1 VKHGPF
7 PGWEGILVYKK
18 NAARLV
24 VSLEQIMQSVS
35 LEFDGVDIEPAIAT
49 KLDLSRAASYCLQ
62 PGYIEL
68 VLAEEEGSIDR
79 AAKRLGIL
87 RSSLYTKIKLKEIER
102 PAAGRDL
109 TAAD

>member
-1 VKHGPF
+1 MKHGPF

-24 VSLEQIMQSVS
+24 VSLERIMQSVS

-68 VLAEEEGSIDR
+68 EEEGSIDR